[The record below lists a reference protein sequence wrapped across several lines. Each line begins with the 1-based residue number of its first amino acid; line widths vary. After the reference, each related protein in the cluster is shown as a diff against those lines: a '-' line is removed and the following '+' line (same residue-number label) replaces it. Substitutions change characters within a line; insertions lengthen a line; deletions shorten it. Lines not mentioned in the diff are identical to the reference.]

1 MQRKL
6 GLMILSVLVLAAS
19 LVAFERYVYK
29 TYIYKPADYTFD
41 YKIKPRKGLKAAAI
55 KIKRFPS
62 GPMIKGTSL
71 FLPDIL
77 LPVGALV
84 TAFLSVFV
92 FRRLLGYRRRKQLH
106 EPTEEGDP
114 QTLRQKTVS
123 LDWHPERRQQQT
135 DSVSEVRQLIASFDR
150 QLPDGSKRR
159 PEETV
164 KDWLDRIKLT
174 IDPMLY
180 HMVRYG
186 EIDDQMLDRSEIDAL
201 RNRLN
206 QRLRG

>member
-19 LVAFERYVYK
+19 LVAFERYVYTK
-29 TYIYKPADYTFD
+29 YIYQPADYTFH
-41 YKIKPRKGLKAAAI
+41 YKIKPRKAMKGPKFGA
-55 KIKRFPS
+55 KPFPK
-62 GPMIKGTSL
+62 GPMIKVTSL

-77 LPVGALV
+77 LPIGALV
-84 TAFLSVFV
+84 TSFLSVFV

-114 QTLRQKTVS
+114 QVLRARTLTSPWRPQAK
-123 LDWHPERRQQQT
+123 QT

-164 KDWLDRIKLT
+164 QDWLDRIKLA

-186 EIDDQMLDRSEIDAL
+186 EIDDQTLDRSEIDAL

>member
-1 MQRKL
+1 MERKL

-19 LVAFERYVYK
+19 LVAFERYVYT
-29 TYIYKPADYTFD
+29 TYIYKPADYTFH
-41 YKIKPRKGLKAAAI
+41 YKIKPRKGLKAATI
-55 KIKRFPS
+55 KIKYFPS
-62 GPMIKGTSL
+62 GPMIKGASL

-77 LPVGALV
+77 LPIGALV

-92 FRRLLGYRRRKQLH
+92 FRRLLGYRRRKQLL

-114 QTLRQKTVS
+114 QILRPKIAP
-123 LDWHPERRQQQT
+123 LDGHPERQRQQT

-174 IDPMLY
+174 IDPMLN
-180 HMVRYG
+180 HLVRYG
-186 EIDDQMLDRSEIDAL
+186 EVDDRTLDRSEIDAL
-201 RNRLN
+201 RSRLD

>member
-1 MQRKL
+1 MKRKL

-19 LVAFERYVYK
+19 LVAFERYAYT
-29 TYIYKPADYTFD
+29 TYIYKPADYTFH

-62 GPMIKGTSL
+62 GPMIKGASL
-71 FLPDIL
+71 FLPDML

-92 FRRLLGYRRRKQLH
+92 FRRLLGYRRRKQLL

-114 QTLRQKTVS
+114 QILRPKIAP
-123 LDWHPERRQQQT
+123 LDWHPERQRQQT

-159 PEETV
+159 SEETV
-164 KDWLDRIKLT
+164 REWLVRIELT

-180 HMVRYG
+180 HVVRYG
-186 EIDDQMLDRSEIDAL
+186 EIDDQTLDRSKIDAL
-201 RNRLN
+201 RNQLN
-206 QRLRG
+206 HRLRG

>member
-6 GLMILSVLVLAAS
+6 GLMILSVLVMAAS
-19 LVAFERYVYK
+19 LVAFERYVYT
-29 TYIYKPADYTFD
+29 TYIYQPADYTFD

-62 GPMIKGTSL
+62 GPMIKGASL

-92 FRRLLGYRRRKQLH
+92 FRRLLGYRRRKQLL

-114 QTLRQKTVS
+114 QVLRARTLTS
-123 LDWHPERRQQQT
+123 LWHPHAKQT
-135 DSVSEVRQLIASFDR
+135 DSASEVRQLITSFDR
-150 QLPDGSKRR
+150 QLPDISKRR

-164 KDWLDRIKLT
+164 RDWLVRIELT

-180 HMVRYG
+180 HLVRYG
-186 EIDDQMLDRSEIDAL
+186 EIDDQTLDRSEIDAL
-201 RNRLN
+201 RSRLD

>member
-29 TYIYKPADYTFD
+29 TYIYKPADYEFN
-41 YKIKPRKGLKAAAI
+41 YQIEPRKGLKAATI
-55 KIKRFPS
+55 KVKYFPS

-77 LPVGALV
+77 VPVGALV
-84 TAFLSVFV
+84 SAFLSVFV
-92 FRRLLGYRRRKQLH
+92 FRRFLGYHRRKRTI
-106 EPTEEGDP
+106 EPTKEGDP
-114 QTLRQKTVS
+114 QVLRTVPVPS
-123 LDWHPERRQQQT
+123 IWRPQAKQT
-135 DSVSEVRQLIASFDR
+135 DSVSEVRHLMLSFDR
-150 QLPDGSKRR
+150 QLPDVLKRR
-159 PEETV
+159 PEETL
-164 KDWLDRIKLT
+164 KDWHDRIGLT

-180 HMVRYG
+180 HVVRYG
-186 EIDDQMLDRSEIDAL
+186 EIDEQVLDRADIDTL
-201 RNRLN
+201 RIRLD

>member
-6 GLMILSVLVLAAS
+6 GLMIISVLVLAAS
-19 LVAFERYVYK
+19 LVAFERYVYT
-29 TYIYKPADYTFD
+29 TYIYKPADYEFN
-41 YKIKPRKGLKAAAI
+41 YQIEPRKGLKAPTI
-55 KIKRFPS
+55 KIKYFPS

-77 LPVGALV
+77 VPVGALV
-84 TAFLSVFV
+84 AAGLSIFV
-92 FRRLLGYRRRKQLH
+92 FRRLSRYRGRKQTLD
-106 EPTEEGDP
+106 PTDEGDP
-114 QTLRQKTVS
+114 QVLRAKPS
-123 LDWHPERRQQQT
+123 ISDWRPQPQQT
-135 DSVSEVRQLIASFDR
+135 DSASEVRQLIAAFDR
-150 QLPDGSKRR
+150 QLPDVSKRR

-180 HMVRYG
+180 HVVRYG
-186 EIDDQMLDRSEIDAL
+186 EIDEQILDRADIDTL
-201 RNRLN
+201 RIKLD

>member
-1 MQRKL
+1 MKRKL

-19 LVAFERYVYK
+19 LVAFERYAYT
-29 TYIYKPADYTFD
+29 TYIYKPADYTFH

-62 GPMIKGTSL
+62 GPMIKGASL
-71 FLPDIL
+71 FLPDML

-92 FRRLLGYRRRKQLH
+92 FRRLLGYRRRKQLL

-114 QTLRQKTVS
+114 PILRPKIAP
-123 LDWHPERRQQQT
+123 LDWHPEQQRQQT

-164 KDWLDRIKLT
+164 QDWLDRIKLT

-180 HMVRYG
+180 HVVRYG
-186 EIDDQMLDRSEIDAL
+186 EIDDQTIDRSEIDAL

>member
-6 GLMILSVLVLAAS
+6 GLMIFSVLVLVAS

-29 TYIYKPADYTFD
+29 TYIYKPADYKFN
-41 YKIKPRKGLKAAAI
+41 YKIKPRKAMKGPKFGA
-55 KIKRFPS
+55 KPFPK
-62 GPMIKGTSL
+62 GPMIRGASL
-71 FLPDIL
+71 ILPDIL

-84 TAFLSVFV
+84 TAFLSVFM

-114 QTLRQKTVS
+114 QTFRQKTVP
-123 LDWHPERRQQQT
+123 LDWPPERQRQQT

-164 KDWLDRIKLT
+164 QDWLDRIKLA

-186 EIDDQMLDRSEIDAL
+186 EIDDQTLDRSEIDAL